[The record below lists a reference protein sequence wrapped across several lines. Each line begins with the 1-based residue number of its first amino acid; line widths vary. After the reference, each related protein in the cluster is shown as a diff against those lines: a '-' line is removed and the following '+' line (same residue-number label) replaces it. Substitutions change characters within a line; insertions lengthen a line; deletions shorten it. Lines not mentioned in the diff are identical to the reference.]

1 MVSQQLTNLV
11 NGEPA
16 QFSGPG
22 GATVIMRPD
31 GTSRTDYGSGTMLSA
46 NVNGVEWTET
56 ATGTVTSHWTAQNGQ
71 LLLSN
76 VTAHGTETLR
86 DDGQINVQTPLTPAG
101 ITRQYTCSGNTLRE
115 YGSDASVVL
124 TRQSTTS

>member
-1 MVSQQLTNLV
+1 
-11 NGEPA
+11 
-16 QFSGPG
+16 
-22 GATVIMRPD
+22 
-31 GTSRTDYGSGTMLSA
+31 
-46 NVNGVEWTET
+46 
-56 ATGTVTSHWTAQNGQ
+56 VTSHWTAQNGQ

-115 YGSDASVVL
+115 YGSDALGRPDQAEHHELIEPVSHGQKAEL
-124 TRQSTTS
+124 QL